1 MKITMNF
8 NYTQKRE
15 VGLWIWSSDKT
26 LPGMR
31 QALPKT
37 AKRGGNLRYSKGE
50 RRYFRIL
57 LVGKCSMTWPA

>member
-31 QALPKT
+31 QALGSKPKT
-37 AKRGGNLRYSKGE
+37 AKRGGE
-50 RRYFRIL
+50 
-57 LVGKCSMTWPA
+57 SML